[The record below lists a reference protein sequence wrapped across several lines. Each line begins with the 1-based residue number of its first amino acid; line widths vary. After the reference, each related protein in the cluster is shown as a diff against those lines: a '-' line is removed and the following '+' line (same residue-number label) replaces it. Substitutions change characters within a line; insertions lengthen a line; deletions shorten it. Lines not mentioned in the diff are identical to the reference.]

1 MFQLGKIMVQSLVST
16 MGTASIAGFAFAAP
30 NALRAV
36 SDVTFTMLVSVGSMW
51 AFRKGLAFVFVKF
64 FGLPVLFVWV
74 AMSFDWIFRFIL
86 FIWRFRSGK
95 WKGSSTADA
104 Y

>member
-1 MFQLGKIMVQSLVST
+1 MILYH
-16 MGTASIAGFAFAAP
+16 GFSMIIWPPAFAAP

-51 AFRKGLAFVFVKF
+51 AFRIGLAYVFVKF
-64 FGLPVLFVWV
+64 FDLPVLFVWV

-86 FIWRFRSGK
+86 FIWRFKSGK
-95 WKGSSTADA
+95 WMQFHMANNR
-104 Y
+104 